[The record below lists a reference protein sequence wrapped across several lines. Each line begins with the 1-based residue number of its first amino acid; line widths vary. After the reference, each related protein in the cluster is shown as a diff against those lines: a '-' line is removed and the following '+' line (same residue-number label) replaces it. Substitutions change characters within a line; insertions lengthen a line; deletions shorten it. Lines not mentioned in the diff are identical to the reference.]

1 MPVDSPNDSKP
12 LREIKHMLNLEKES
26 SKDNSEN
33 TSSHTFTP
41 TSNVRNGFRRKKGDS
56 PFTYNLNLKVK
67 KEKKQSN
74 CTNPDP
80 WARIVGS
87 RNTAAIYMNGVAT
100 TALFDTGAEI
110 QLVSKQ
116 FCEDNEWEIQPIE
129 KLTECS
135 TVNGEIFGYEG
146 FVEVNVQIPGRDFS
160 EDHLFL
166 VTSEISHQKEI
177 PVVLGT
183 YFIESLS
190 KYLHGIDKDEFDS
203 LDYTVKQAYLSWVEA
218 TRIREK
224 YGCEPPLGFVKT
236 TKTVLIQAGTSR
248 EIHGLTKIKH
258 GGYAVNCISEA
269 AIGQQLPK
277 GLKLIPGYS
286 PLSPG
291 SCRVSAVVENNTGK
305 DITIPARTTICQLG
319 LANRIPKLIYPGDD
333 CDNDHDP
340 EEVVDTDEG
349 LTYKQFE
356 QYKTVSDQLLTESEI
371 KSERTQP
378 KVVIEDIGPD
388 MEEDIKTQNL
398 NSDNTENTSI
408 EDDGSWIL
416 NLIDLSGLE
425 DWPEK
430 LQQEAKEMLKRN
442 AKVFSKDD
450 MDMGRTNLVKHHIK
464 LTDPVPFKEAYRK
477 ISPQMYDEVKT
488 HLQEMLDLGAIRP
501 SNSPWASAIV
511 LVRKKDGRLRFC
523 IDLRK
528 LNNRTVKDAYSLPR
542 IESILD
548 SLGGAQIFY
557 TLDLKAGYWQVEMAE
572 ECKAYTAFT
581 CGPLGFYEC
590 DTMPFGATNAP
601 ATFQRLMH
609 DCLGELNINWC
620 IVYLDDII
628 IFSDTKEEH
637 LKRLEAVF
645 QKLCAAGLKLKP
657 SKCFFFR
664 EEIEYL
670 GYVVSG
676 KGISTNPK
684 KIEAVAKW
692 PTPKTEYDVRSFLG
706 FVGYYRRF
714 IKNFSRITKPVR
726 EVITGLENQSKRT
739 AKKTYI
745 EWTDAAD
752 TAFEHLKA
760 MCVST
765 PILAYPDYQL
775 PFTLHT
781 DSSTDGLGTLLYQKQ
796 DGKLRVIAY
805 ASRSVSKAESN
816 YPAHKLEF
824 LALKWAVCEKFHEY
838 LYGSKSFEVFTDDN
852 PLTYVL
858 TSAKLDA
865 CGQRWVAKLA
875 NYNFSIKYRCGV
887 SNTEAD
893 ALSRIKWPEALSDN
907 VYIDNGCMD
916 THVINAIL
924 TGAVTKSSLIESV
937 SCSTKV
943 IPTELDKETGK
954 LSSINWA
961 KEQRLDPNLGVI
973 IRLIE
978 SGQLTKRKLQGK
990 DSSEV
995 KSFLRNKKSLKLVKD
1010 VLYRK
1015 SYSDNSTSKKTLWQ
1029 LVVPKL
1035 FKERALL
1042 GCHDDVG
1049 HQGILRTLSL
1059 LRERFYWPGMQ
1070 EEATQH
1076 VLKCSRCLRRKTP
1089 PQVAPL
1095 QPILVT
1101 QPLELVHMDYL
1112 SLEPSKGNIENVL
1125 VITDHFTRY
1134 ALAYPSKTQT
1144 AQATARILWDNFICH
1159 YGFPEKFISDQGRNF
1174 ESDLIKELCKI
1185 AGVKKVHTTPY
1196 HPQGNG
1202 QCERFNST
1210 LCNMLGTLSKEEK
1223 SDWKSHLGCMT
1234 HAYNCTKHAS
1244 TTYSP
1249 YYLMFD
1255 RHPRLP
1261 IDVEFGLNKP
1271 NCSDNSSKSRYIQKL
1286 RRRLNYAFQKASK
1299 YSDQQAG
1306 KYKHSYEKSVKGP
1319 QLHENDLVL
1328 VKIVAHKGIHKLQD
1342 RWEPEEY
1349 VVIEQPIAGTPVYKV
1364 KPVNGDNVRTLH
1376 RNLLLPLGV
1385 KLEPDYESDDSIL
1398 EEDSDEDEGGFVGN
1412 PTIGSPD
1419 KLSHNEKK
1427 EDSSK
1432 PKKHVEFESSD
1443 TNLRSDIRK
1452 TPESLLQDVDN
1463 SILSSDKSD
1472 KVSLKADEDSSDKLI
1487 SMDVSLPS
1495 QYLLPNLDDSS
1506 SDEETEVTEL
1516 CTEVEPTI
1524 NDSGKEMQSIN
1535 SEADSLVD
1543 TRELLEFIDTMDV
1556 GDTSKVDKSDTQE
1569 ESVHDVT
1576 RQDEIDPKSES
1587 QFSSFM
1593 SYHEGESSSLDP
1605 GTNGKELC
1613 KSPIEDSTKR
1623 HDSGVVDQR
1632 DINSHD
1638 SDMIAYESNNTSVP
1652 SIDIS
1657 DYSSIDSQS
1666 KSVTDEASVNP
1677 IVDVEVEPVRRSARE
1692 RKQTQFFG
1700 NPWLYRIT
1708 YNLTPRVLSDLLQ
1721 HVPDI
1726 RDSLT
1731 DMN

>member
-1 MPVDSPNDSKP
+1 
-12 LREIKHMLNLEKES
+12 MLNLEKES
-26 SKDNSEN
+26 SKANSEN
-33 TSSHTFTP
+33 NSSHTFTP

-74 CTNPDP
+74 FTNPDP

-87 RNTAAIYMNGVAT
+87 RNTAAIYMNGIAT

-166 VTSEISHQKEI
+166 VTSELSHQKEI

-190 KYLHGIDKDEFDS
+190 RYLHGIDKNEFDS

-236 TKTVLIQAGTSR
+236 TKPVLIQAGTSR
-248 EIHGLTKIKH
+248 EIHVLTKIKH
-258 GGYAVNCISEA
+258 GGYAVNCISEP
-269 AIGQQLPK
+269 AIGQQLPN

-286 PLSPG
+286 PVSPG
-291 SCRVSAVVENNTGK
+291 CCRVSAVVENSTGK

-333 CDNDHDP
+333 CDNDQDP
-340 EEVVDTDEG
+340 EEIVDTDEG

-371 KSERTQP
+371 KSEKTQP

-388 MEEDIKTQNL
+388 MEEDIKPQN
-398 NSDNTENTSI
+398 SKSENTENTSI

-425 DWPEK
+425 NWPEK
-430 LQQEAKEMLKRN
+430 LQHEAKEMLKRN

-464 LTDPVPFKEAYRK
+464 LTDPVPFKEAYRR
-477 ISPQMYDEVKT
+477 IPPQMYDEVKT
-488 HLQEMLDLGAIRP
+488 QLQEMLDLGATRP

-548 SLGGAQIFY
+548 SLGGAQIFS

-609 DCLGELNINWC
+609 DCLGELNMNWC

-670 GYVVSG
+670 GHVVSG

-684 KIEAVAKW
+684 KIEAVSKW
-692 PTPKTEYDVRSFLG
+692 PTPKTVYDVRSFLG

-714 IKNFSRITKPVR
+714 IKNFSRITKPIR
-726 EVITGLENQSKRT
+726 EVITGLENQSKRS

-745 EWTDAAD
+745 EWSDAAD
-752 TAFEHLKA
+752 VAFEHLKA

-781 DSSTDGLGTLLYQKQ
+781 DSSTDGLGAVLYQKQ

-824 LALKWAVCEKFHEY
+824 LALKWAVCEKFHEN
-838 LYGSKSFEVFTDDN
+838 LYGSKSFEVFTDNN

-907 VYIDNGCMD
+907 VDIENGCMD

-937 SCSTKV
+937 SCSAKV
-943 IPTELDKETGK
+943 IPTELDRDTGK
-954 LSSINWA
+954 LSDINWT

-978 SGQLTKRKLQGK
+978 SGQLNKRKLQGK

-1015 SYSDNSTSKKTLWQ
+1015 SFSDNSTSKKTLWQ

-1035 FKERALL
+1035 FRERSLL
-1042 GCHDDVG
+1042 GCHDDVR
-1049 HQGILRTLSL
+1049 HQGVLRTLSL

-1101 QPLELVHMDYL
+1101 QLLELVHMDYL

-1210 LCNMLGTLSKEEK
+1210 LCNMLGTLSEEEK

-1249 YYLMFD
+1249 YYLMFG

-1299 YSDQQAG
+1299 YSDQQAS
-1306 KYKHSYEKSVKGP
+1306 KYKHSYDKSVKGP

-1328 VKIVAHKGIHKLQD
+1328 VKIVAHKGRHKLQD

-1398 EEDSDEDEGGFVGN
+1398 EEDSDEDEGGFVGI
-1412 PTIGSPD
+1412 PTVRSSD
-1419 KLSHNEKK
+1419 KLSQGEKK
-1427 EDSSK
+1427 EVSSK
-1432 PKKHVEFESSD
+1432 PKKHVKFESSD
-1443 TNLRSDIRK
+1443 TDLKSDITQ
-1452 TPESLLQDVDN
+1452 TPEFLSQDVDN
-1463 SILSSDKSD
+1463 STLSSDKSD
-1472 KVSLKADEDSSDKLI
+1472 NVSLKVDDDSSDEMI
-1487 SMDVSLPS
+1487 PIDVSLPS

-1506 SDEETEVTEL
+1506 SD
-1516 CTEVEPTI
+1516 
-1524 NDSGKEMQSIN
+1524 
-1535 SEADSLVD
+1535 
-1543 TRELLEFIDTMDV
+1543 
-1556 GDTSKVDKSDTQE
+1556 
-1569 ESVHDVT
+1569 
-1576 RQDEIDPKSES
+1576 
-1587 QFSSFM
+1587 
-1593 SYHEGESSSLDP
+1593 
-1605 GTNGKELC
+1605 
-1613 KSPIEDSTKR
+1613 
-1623 HDSGVVDQR
+1623 
-1632 DINSHD
+1632 
-1638 SDMIAYESNNTSVP
+1638 
-1652 SIDIS
+1652 
-1657 DYSSIDSQS
+1657 
-1666 KSVTDEASVNP
+1666 
-1677 IVDVEVEPVRRSARE
+1677 
-1692 RKQTQFFG
+1692 G
-1700 NPWLYRIT
+1700 NKG
-1708 YNLTPRVLSDLLQ
+1708 
-1721 HVPDI
+1721 H
-1726 RDSLT
+1726 
-1731 DMN
+1731 

>member
-1 MPVDSPNDSKP
+1 M
-12 LREIKHMLNLEKES
+12 
-26 SKDNSEN
+26 
-33 TSSHTFTP
+33 
-41 TSNVRNGFRRKKGDS
+41 
-56 PFTYNLNLKVK
+56 
-67 KEKKQSN
+67 
-74 CTNPDP
+74 
-80 WARIVGS
+80 
-87 RNTAAIYMNGVAT
+87 
-100 TALFDTGAEI
+100 
-110 QLVSKQ
+110 
-116 FCEDNEWEIQPIE
+116 
-129 KLTECS
+129 
-135 TVNGEIFGYEG
+135 
-146 FVEVNVQIPGRDFS
+146 
-160 EDHLFL
+160 
-166 VTSEISHQKEI
+166 
-177 PVVLGT
+177 
-183 YFIESLS
+183 
-190 KYLHGIDKDEFDS
+190 
-203 LDYTVKQAYLSWVEA
+203 
-218 TRIREK
+218 
-224 YGCEPPLGFVKT
+224 
-236 TKTVLIQAGTSR
+236 
-248 EIHGLTKIKH
+248 
-258 GGYAVNCISEA
+258 
-269 AIGQQLPK
+269 
-277 GLKLIPGYS
+277 
-286 PLSPG
+286 
-291 SCRVSAVVENNTGK
+291 
-305 DITIPARTTICQLG
+305 
-319 LANRIPKLIYPGDD
+319 
-333 CDNDHDP
+333 
-340 EEVVDTDEG
+340 
-349 LTYKQFE
+349 
-356 QYKTVSDQLLTESEI
+356 
-371 KSERTQP
+371 
-378 KVVIEDIGPD
+378 VIEDIGPD
-388 MEEDIKTQNL
+388 MEEDIKPQN
-398 NSDNTENTSI
+398 SKSENTENTSI

-425 DWPEK
+425 NWPEK
-430 LQQEAKEMLKRN
+430 LQHEAKEMLKKN
-442 AKVFSKDD
+442 SKVFSKDD

-464 LTDPVPFKEAYRK
+464 LTDPVPFKEAYRR
-477 ISPQMYDEVKT
+477 IPPQMYDEVKT

-528 LNNRTVKDAYSLPR
+528 LNNRMVKDAYSLPR

-548 SLGGAQIFY
+548 SLGGAQIFS
-557 TLDLKAGYWQVEMAE
+557 TLDLKAGYWPVEMAE

-609 DCLGELNINWC
+609 DCLGELNMNWC
-620 IVYLDDII
+620 IVYVDDII

-670 GYVVSG
+670 GHVVSG

-684 KIEAVAKW
+684 KIEAVSKW
-692 PTPKTEYDVRSFLG
+692 PTPKTVYDVRSFLG

-714 IKNFSRITKPVR
+714 IKNFGRITKPIR
-726 EVITGLENQSKRT
+726 EVITGLENQSKRS

-745 EWTDAAD
+745 EWSDAAD
-752 TAFEHLKA
+752 VAFEHLKA

-781 DSSTDGLGTLLYQKQ
+781 DSSTDGLGAVLYQKQ

-838 LYGSKSFEVFTDDN
+838 LYGSKSFEVFTDNN

-893 ALSRIKWPEALSDN
+893 ALHIIKWPEALSEN
-907 VYIDNGCMD
+907 VDIENGCMD

-937 SCSTKV
+937 SCSAKI
-943 IPTELDKETGK
+943 IPTELEKDTGK
-954 LSSINWA
+954 LSDINWT

-978 SGQLTKRKLQGK
+978 SGQLNKRKLQGK

-1015 SYSDNSTSKKTLWQ
+1015 SFSDNSTSKKTLWQ

-1035 FKERALL
+1035 FRERALL

-1049 HQGILRTLSL
+1049 HQGILRILSL
-1059 LRERFYWPGMQ
+1059 FRERFYWPGMQ

-1144 AQATARILWDNFICH
+1144 AQATARILWDNFICY

-1210 LCNMLGTLSKEEK
+1210 LCNMLGTLSEEEK
-1223 SDWKSHLGCMT
+1223 SDWKSHLGCMI

-1249 YYLMFD
+1249 YYLMFG

-1299 YSDQQAG
+1299 YSDQQAS
-1306 KYKHSYEKSVKGP
+1306 KYKHSYDKSVKGP

-1328 VKIVAHKGIHKLQD
+1328 VKIVAHKGRHKLQD

-1364 KPVNGDNVRTLH
+1364 KPVNGNNVRTLH

-1412 PTIGSPD
+1412 PTVRSSD
-1419 KLSHNEKK
+1419 KLSHDEKK

-1432 PKKHVEFESSD
+1432 PKKHVKFESS
-1443 TNLRSDIRK
+1443 NPNMKSDVTQ
-1452 TPESLLQDVDN
+1452 TPELLSQDVDG
-1463 SILSSDKSD
+1463 SALSSDKSD
-1472 KVSLKADEDSSDKLI
+1472 DRSVKTDGDSSDKLI
-1487 SMDVSLPS
+1487 PMDVSLPS

-1516 CTEVEPTI
+1516 CTETEPTI
-1524 NDSGKEMQSIN
+1524 SDNGKEMQSIN
-1535 SEADSLVD
+1535 SEAESLVD
-1543 TRELLEFIDTMDV
+1543 TKEFLEFVDTMDV
-1556 GDTSKVDKSDTQE
+1556 EDTSKVDESDTHG
-1569 ESVHDVT
+1569 ESVHVVT

-1623 HDSGVVDQR
+1623 HDSGVVDQG
-1632 DINSHD
+1632 DINPHD
-1638 SDMIAYESNNTSVP
+1638 SDLIAYESNDTSVP

-1657 DYSSIDSQS
+1657 DHSIIHSQS
-1666 KSVTDEASVNP
+1666 QNMTDDASVNP
-1677 IVDVEVEPVRRSARE
+1677 IIDVEVEPVRRSARE

-1708 YNLTPRVLSDLLQ
+1708 CSLTPRVLSDLLQ

-1726 RDSLT
+1726 NDLLI
-1731 DMN
+1731 DKD

>member
-1 MPVDSPNDSKP
+1 MLVDSPNDPKP
-12 LREIKHMLNLEKES
+12 LREIKQMLNLEKES
-26 SKDNSEN
+26 SKSDPKIQD
-33 TSSHTFTP
+33 THTFNPTP
-41 TSNVRNGFRRKKGDS
+41 RIRNGFRRKKGDS
-56 PFTYNLNLKVK
+56 PFSYNLNLKVK

-87 RNTAAIYMNGVAT
+87 RNTAAIYVDGIAT

-116 FCEDNEWEIQPIE
+116 FCEDHNIEIQPIA

-135 TVNGEIFGYEG
+135 TMNGEIFGYEG
-146 FVEVNVQIPGRDFS
+146 FVELNVQIPGRDFS

-177 PVVLGT
+177 PIVLGT
-183 YFIESLS
+183 YFIGSLS
-190 KYLHGIDKDEFDS
+190 QYVQGFDKEEFDS
-203 LDYTVKQAYLSWVEA
+203 LDYTIKQAYLSWVEA
-218 TRIREK
+218 TRIREQ
-224 YGCEPPLGFVKT
+224 YGCEPPLGFVRT
-236 TKTVLIQAGTSR
+236 TKPVIIQAGTSR

-258 GGYAVNCISEA
+258 GGYSVNCISEPA
-269 AIGQQLPK
+269 MGHKLPK
-277 GLKLIPGYS
+277 GLNLIPGYS
-286 PLSPG
+286 PLGPG
-291 SCRVSAVVENNTGK
+291 SCRVSALVENKSNTN
-305 DITIPARTTICQLG
+305 ITIPARTVICQLG
-319 LANRIPKLIYPGDD
+319 LANKIPKLLYPGDD
-333 CDNDHDP
+333 CDNDQDP
-340 EEVVDTDEG
+340 EGFDETDEG
-349 LTYKQFE
+349 LTYKQYE
-356 QYKTVSDQLLTESEI
+356 QYRAVSEQLDSEMNNG
-371 KSERTQP
+371 TQG
-378 KVVIEDIGPD
+378 VTIEDLGPEHGID
-388 MEEDIKTQNL
+388 GTDSNDTQ
-398 NSDNTENTSI
+398 SDDQ
-408 EDDGSWIL
+408 DDGSWIL
-416 NLIDLSGLE
+416 DLIDLSGIK
-425 DWPEK
+425 DWPEQ
-430 LQQEAKEMLKRN
+430 LQHDTREMLKRN

-450 MDMGRTNLVKHHIK
+450 MDIGRTNLVKHHIK
-464 LTDPVPFKEAYRK
+464 LTDPAPFKEAYRR
-477 ISPQMYDEVKT
+477 IPPQMYDEVKT
-488 HLQEMLDLGAIRP
+488 HIQEMLDLGAIRP
-501 SNSPWASAIV
+501 SNSPWASSIV

-523 IDLRK
+523 IDLRR

-548 SLGGAQIFY
+548 SLGGAQIFT

-609 DCLGELNINWC
+609 DCLGDLNMNWC

-628 IFSDTKEEH
+628 VFSDTKEEH
-637 LKRLEAVF
+637 IKRLEAVF
-645 QKLCAAGLKLKP
+645 QKLMAAGLKLKP
-657 SKCFFFR
+657 TKCFFFR
-664 EEIEYL
+664 NEIEYL
-670 GYVVSG
+670 GHVVSG

-684 KIEAVAKW
+684 KIEAVTKW
-692 PTPKTEYDVRSFLG
+692 PTPKTVYDVRSFLG

-714 IKNFSRITKPVR
+714 IKNFSKITKPIR
-726 EVITGLENQSKRT
+726 EVITGLENQSKRA

-745 EWTDAAD
+745 EWTDTAES
-752 TAFEHLKA
+752 AFEALKT

-765 PILAYPDYQL
+765 PILAYPNYQL
-775 PFTLHT
+775 PFILHT
-781 DSSTDGLGTLLYQKQ
+781 DSSTDGLGAVLYQKQ
-796 DGKLRVIAY
+796 DGKQRVIAY

-838 LYGSKSFEVFTDDN
+838 LYGSKPFEVYTDNN

-893 ALSRIKWPEALSDN
+893 ALSRIKWPEALSEMMN
-907 VYIDNGCMD
+907 TDNGCMD
-916 THVINAIL
+916 THVINAVL

-937 SCSTKV
+937 SCSAGI
-943 IPTELDKETGK
+943 IPTELDMNDK
-954 LSSINWA
+954 LSNINWM

-978 SGQLTKRKLQGK
+978 SGQLFKRKLQGK
-990 DSSEV
+990 DSTEL
-995 KSFLRNKKSLKLVKD
+995 KSFLRNKRSLKLIKD

-1015 SYSDNSTSKKTLWQ
+1015 SFSDNSTTKKTMWQ
-1029 LVVPKL
+1029 LVVPKI
-1035 FKERALL
+1035 FRERALS

-1070 EEATQH
+1070 EEATQY
-1076 VLKCSRCLRRKTP
+1076 VMRCSRCLRRKTP

-1185 AGVKKVHTTPY
+1185 AGVKKIHTTPY

-1210 LCNMLGTLSKEEK
+1210 LCNMLGTLSDEEK

-1249 YYLMFD
+1249 YYLMFG

-1261 IDVEFGLNKP
+1261 IDIEFGLHKP

-1299 YSDQQAG
+1299 YSDQQAK
-1306 KYKHSYEKSVKGP
+1306 KYKQGYDKSVKGP

-1328 VKIVAHKGIHKLQD
+1328 VKIVAHKGRHKLQD

-1364 KPVNGDNVRTLH
+1364 KPVNGSNVRTLH

-1385 KLEPDYESDDSIL
+1385 KLEPDYESGDSIL
-1398 EEDSDEDEGGFVGN
+1398 EEDSDEEEGGLVYPIGN
-1412 PTIGSPD
+1412 QSPKVQKEEGKKPQRHVQFESPD
-1419 KLSHNEKK
+1419 TDLQTVK
-1427 EDSSK
+1427 EGTPETLLTEVNNSTLPPNQTDVVSI
-1432 PKKHVEFESSD
+1432 ESS
-1443 TNLRSDIRK
+1443 SDEFI
-1452 TPESLLQDVDN
+1452 P
-1463 SILSSDKSD
+1463 
-1472 KVSLKADEDSSDKLI
+1472 
-1487 SMDVSLPS
+1487 MDVSLPS
-1495 QYLLPNLDDSS
+1495 KYLLPNLDDSS
-1506 SDEETEVTEL
+1506 IEEDTKVTTLSTEADVHSTDHTTEMSL
-1516 CTEVEPTI
+1516 V
-1524 NDSGKEMQSIN
+1524 D

-1556 GDTSKVDKSDTQE
+1556 SDTSKGNELTTQE
-1569 ESVHDVT
+1569 EVAHDET
-1576 RQDEIDPKSES
+1576 GQDIVDPKSES

-1593 SYHEGESSSLDP
+1593 SYHEGEASSMDP
-1605 GTNGKELC
+1605 GTDGMELS
-1613 KSPIEDSTKR
+1613 KSPIGESTMR
-1623 HDSGVVDQR
+1623 DVSGVDDHG

-1638 SDMIAYESNNTSVP
+1638 IDIIAYEPNNTSIP

-1657 DYSSIDSQS
+1657 DNSVESQS
-1666 KSVTDEASVNP
+1666 PNQTEDSSVNP
-1677 IVDVEVEPVRRSARE
+1677 IVQVETEPLRRSARD
-1692 RKQTQFFG
+1692 RKQTQFYGSPF
-1700 NPWLYRIT
+1700 LYRIT
-1708 YNLTPRVLSDLLQ
+1708 YNLTPRVVSDLLH
-1721 HVPDI
+1721 HVPDVQ
-1726 RDSLT
+1726 DSLV
-1731 DMN
+1731 DRL

>member
-1 MPVDSPNDSKP
+1 M
-12 LREIKHMLNLEKES
+12 
-26 SKDNSEN
+26 
-33 TSSHTFTP
+33 
-41 TSNVRNGFRRKKGDS
+41 
-56 PFTYNLNLKVK
+56 
-67 KEKKQSN
+67 
-74 CTNPDP
+74 
-80 WARIVGS
+80 
-87 RNTAAIYMNGVAT
+87 
-100 TALFDTGAEI
+100 
-110 QLVSKQ
+110 
-116 FCEDNEWEIQPIE
+116 
-129 KLTECS
+129 
-135 TVNGEIFGYEG
+135 
-146 FVEVNVQIPGRDFS
+146 
-160 EDHLFL
+160 
-166 VTSEISHQKEI
+166 
-177 PVVLGT
+177 
-183 YFIESLS
+183 
-190 KYLHGIDKDEFDS
+190 
-203 LDYTVKQAYLSWVEA
+203 
-218 TRIREK
+218 
-224 YGCEPPLGFVKT
+224 
-236 TKTVLIQAGTSR
+236 
-248 EIHGLTKIKH
+248 
-258 GGYAVNCISEA
+258 
-269 AIGQQLPK
+269 
-277 GLKLIPGYS
+277 
-286 PLSPG
+286 
-291 SCRVSAVVENNTGK
+291 
-305 DITIPARTTICQLG
+305 
-319 LANRIPKLIYPGDD
+319 
-333 CDNDHDP
+333 
-340 EEVVDTDEG
+340 
-349 LTYKQFE
+349 
-356 QYKTVSDQLLTESEI
+356 
-371 KSERTQP
+371 
-378 KVVIEDIGPD
+378 
-388 MEEDIKTQNL
+388 
-398 NSDNTENTSI
+398 
-408 EDDGSWIL
+408 
-416 NLIDLSGLE
+416 
-425 DWPEK
+425 
-430 LQQEAKEMLKRN
+430 
-442 AKVFSKDD
+442 
-450 MDMGRTNLVKHHIK
+450 
-464 LTDPVPFKEAYRK
+464 
-477 ISPQMYDEVKT
+477 
-488 HLQEMLDLGAIRP
+488 
-501 SNSPWASAIV
+501 
-511 LVRKKDGRLRFC
+511 
-523 IDLRK
+523 
-528 LNNRTVKDAYSLPR
+528 
-542 IESILD
+542 
-548 SLGGAQIFY
+548 
-557 TLDLKAGYWQVEMAE
+557 
-572 ECKAYTAFT
+572 
-581 CGPLGFYEC
+581 
-590 DTMPFGATNAP
+590 
-601 ATFQRLMH
+601 
-609 DCLGELNINWC
+609 
-620 IVYLDDII
+620 
-628 IFSDTKEEH
+628 
-637 LKRLEAVF
+637 
-645 QKLCAAGLKLKP
+645 
-657 SKCFFFR
+657 
-664 EEIEYL
+664 
-670 GYVVSG
+670 
-676 KGISTNPK
+676 
-684 KIEAVAKW
+684 
-692 PTPKTEYDVRSFLG
+692 
-706 FVGYYRRF
+706 
-714 IKNFSRITKPVR
+714 
-726 EVITGLENQSKRT
+726 
-739 AKKTYI
+739 
-745 EWTDAAD
+745 
-752 TAFEHLKA
+752 
-760 MCVST
+760 
-765 PILAYPDYQL
+765 
-775 PFTLHT
+775 
-781 DSSTDGLGTLLYQKQ
+781 
-796 DGKLRVIAY
+796 
-805 ASRSVSKAESN
+805 
-816 YPAHKLEF
+816 
-824 LALKWAVCEKFHEY
+824 
-838 LYGSKSFEVFTDDN
+838 
-852 PLTYVL
+852 TYVL

-875 NYNFSIKYRCGV
+875 NYNFSIRYRCGV

-907 VYIDNGCMD
+907 VDIDNGCMD

-1035 FKERALL
+1035 FRERALL

-1095 QPILVT
+1095 QPILAT

-1210 LCNMLGTLSKEEK
+1210 LCNMLGTLSEEEK

-1249 YYLMFD
+1249 YYLMFG

-1306 KYKHSYEKSVKGP
+1306 KYKHSYDKSVKGP
-1319 QLHENDLVL
+1319 QLHEHDLVL
-1328 VKIVAHKGIHKLQD
+1328 VKIVAHKGRHKLQD

-1412 PTIGSPD
+1412 PTIGSSD
-1419 KLSHNEKK
+1419 KLSHEEKN

-1432 PKKHVEFESSD
+1432 PKKHVKFESPD
-1443 TNLRSDIRK
+1443 TNLKSDIRK
-1452 TPESLLQDVDN
+1452 TPESLLQEVDD
-1463 SILSSDKSD
+1463 STLSSNKSD
-1472 KVSLKADEDSSDKLI
+1472 KVSIKADEDSSDKLI
-1487 SMDVSLPS
+1487 PMDVSLPS

-1516 CTEVEPTI
+1516 YTEVEPTI
-1524 NDSGKEMQSIN
+1524 DDSGKEMQSIN

-1543 TRELLEFIDTMDV
+1543 TKEFLEFIDTMDV
-1556 GDTSKVDKSDTQE
+1556 DDTSKVDESDTQE

-1576 RQDEIDPKSES
+1576 GQDDIDPKSES

-1593 SYHEGESSSLDP
+1593 SYHKGESSSLDP

-1657 DYSSIDSQS
+1657 DHSNIDSQS
-1666 KSVTDEASVNP
+1666 KDMADDTSVNP

-1692 RKQTQFFG
+1692 RKQTQFLATLG
-1700 NPWLYRIT
+1700 CIGL
-1708 YNLTPRVLSDLLQ
+1708 LT
-1721 HVPDI
+1721 I
-1726 RDSLT
+1726 
-1731 DMN
+1731 